1 MLRASQLLQPGASKL
16 DAPQLTVKSACL
28 HFGCTCRMAVVRP
41 IQGHR
46 PERATS
52 QRLHLHDVGTIRIGN
67 GWRMNERTKHPGDG
81 LKDQL
86 ALLRRRLL
94 QRGRSSRK
102 DIDDLIQEGFVR
114 LCRYQQQQ
122 KAPVRDPVAF
132 LVDVVEK
139 VHIDRLRHA
148 ALTQRIFSDQ
158 PFEEVDCVDAGSSP
172 EQDAEAHEL
181 IERIERTLATANPR
195 TREAFLL
202 HRFGGMS
209 YAEIAE
215 RFGISTQAVT
225 NHIAKALLL
234 IDNELLR
241 E

>member
-1 MLRASQLLQPGASKL
+1 
-16 DAPQLTVKSACL
+16 
-28 HFGCTCRMAVVRP
+28 
-41 IQGHR
+41 
-46 PERATS
+46 
-52 QRLHLHDVGTIRIGN
+52 
-67 GWRMNERTKHPGDG
+67 MNARTKDLGGG
-81 LKDQL
+81 LLGQL
-86 ALLRRRLL
+86 AALRRRLI
-94 QRGRSSRK
+94 QRGRSR
-102 DIDDLIQEGFVR
+102 DADLDDLIQEGCLR
-114 LCRYQQQQ
+114 LCLYEQEQ

-181 IERIERTLATANPR
+181 IERIERTLAAANPR

>member
-1 MLRASQLLQPGASKL
+1 
-16 DAPQLTVKSACL
+16 
-28 HFGCTCRMAVVRP
+28 
-41 IQGHR
+41 
-46 PERATS
+46 
-52 QRLHLHDVGTIRIGN
+52 
-67 GWRMNERTKHPGDG
+67 MNERAKHLRDG
-81 LKDQL
+81 LKEQL

-102 DIDDLIQEGFVR
+102 DIDELIQEGFVR
-114 LCRYQQQQ
+114 LCRYQQEQ
-122 KAPVRDPVAF
+122 KAPVRDPVGF

-139 VHIDRLRHA
+139 VHIERLRRA
-148 ALTQRIFSDQ
+148 TLTRRIFSDQ
-158 PFEEVDCVDAGSSP
+158 PFEDVDCVDTGSSP
-172 EQDAEAHEL
+172 EQDAEAQEL
-181 IERIERTLATANPR
+181 IERIEWSLASANPR

-215 RFGISTQAVT
+215 RLSISTQAVT

>member
-1 MLRASQLLQPGASKL
+1 
-16 DAPQLTVKSACL
+16 
-28 HFGCTCRMAVVRP
+28 
-41 IQGHR
+41 
-46 PERATS
+46 
-52 QRLHLHDVGTIRIGN
+52 
-67 GWRMNERTKHPGDG
+67 MNERTKHLRDG

-102 DIDDLIQEGFVR
+102 DIDELIQEGFVR
-114 LCRYQQQQ
+114 LCRYQQEQ
-122 KAPVRDPVAF
+122 KVPVRDPVAF

-139 VHIDRLRHA
+139 VHIDRVRRA
-148 ALTQRIFSDQ
+148 ALARHIFSDQ
-158 PFEEVDCVDAGSSP
+158 PVEEIDCVDTGSSP

-181 IERIERTLATANPR
+181 IKRIEWSLASANPR

-209 YAEIAE
+209 YVEIAE
-215 RFGISTQAVT
+215 RLGISTQAVT
-225 NHIAKALLL
+225 NHIAKALVL

>member
-1 MLRASQLLQPGASKL
+1 
-16 DAPQLTVKSACL
+16 
-28 HFGCTCRMAVVRP
+28 
-41 IQGHR
+41 
-46 PERATS
+46 
-52 QRLHLHDVGTIRIGN
+52 
-67 GWRMNERTKHPGDG
+67 MNERTKHLRYG

-86 ALLRRRLL
+86 TLLRRRLL

-102 DIDDLIQEGFVR
+102 DLDELIQEGFLR
-114 LCRYQQQQ
+114 LCRYQQEQ
-122 KAPVRDPVAF
+122 KAPIRDPIGF

-139 VHIDRLRHA
+139 VHIERVRRA

-158 PFEEVDCVDAGSSP
+158 PFEEVDCVDTASSP

-181 IERIERTLATANPR
+181 VERIEWSLAAANPR
-195 TREAFLL
+195 TREAFLM

-209 YAEIAE
+209 YAQIAKQL
-215 RFGISTQAVT
+215 GVSTQAVT

>member
-1 MLRASQLLQPGASKL
+1 
-16 DAPQLTVKSACL
+16 
-28 HFGCTCRMAVVRP
+28 
-41 IQGHR
+41 
-46 PERATS
+46 
-52 QRLHLHDVGTIRIGN
+52 
-67 GWRMNERTKHPGDG
+67 MNERTKHLGDG

-114 LCRYQQQQ
+114 LCRYQQER
-122 KAPVRDPVAF
+122 KASVRDPVAF
-132 LVDVVEK
+132 LVNVVEK
-139 VHIDRLRHA
+139 VHIDRVRRA
-148 ALTQRIFSDQ
+148 TLTRRIFSDE
-158 PFEEVDCVDAGSSP
+158 PFEEVDCVDTASSP

-181 IERIERTLATANPR
+181 IQRIEWRLAAANPR

-209 YAEIAE
+209 YAEIAKQLS
-215 RFGISTQAVT
+215 ISTQAVT

>member
-1 MLRASQLLQPGASKL
+1 MDERMKHLR
-16 DAPQLTVKSACL
+16 
-28 HFGCTCRMAVVRP
+28 
-41 IQGHR
+41 
-46 PERATS
+46 
-52 QRLHLHDVGTIRIGN
+52 
-67 GWRMNERTKHPGDG
+67 DG

-94 QRGRSSRK
+94 QRGRSSRR
-102 DIDDLIQEGFVR
+102 DVDELIQEGFLR
-114 LCRYQQQQ
+114 LCLYQQE
-122 KAPVRDPVAF
+122 KKVPIRDPVAF

-139 VHIDRLRHA
+139 VHIDRLRRA
-148 ALTQRIFSDQ
+148 TLTHRIFSDQ
-158 PFEEVDCVDAGSSP
+158 PFEEVDCVDTASSP
-172 EQDAEAHEL
+172 EQDAEACEL
-181 IERIERTLATANPR
+181 IERIERSLAVANPR

-215 RFGISTQAVT
+215 QLSISGRAVT
-225 NHIAKALLL
+225 NHIAKALVL